1 MAEETVNSS
10 DYSWDT
16 SKGKTVSSS
25 YESILKTLMPQTIG
39 YSPIE
44 TEKQTQES
52 LASQIS
58 AYLRP
63 YVDKS
68 IASRKSTTIANRAG
82 IDIDAASRGMG
93 ASTWVTDAKQRE
105 TNAEASDIAGL
116 ESDYA
121 ANLAEQVYN
130 SYQSY
135 LDRQYNVDA
144 ANAGNQIEVDEFNA
158 QVLAALEQTAYE
170 RALDMNS
177 LKGSGN
183 GGSDSLTKLLTKYG
197 VSTFEELIELLTKGD
212 NDNTKKDTVYIT
224 KPSAITSD
232 QYQTN
237 NTKRSDLGPARSA
250 NS

>member
-1 MAEETVNSS
+1 MEVNMAEETVNSS

-68 IASRKSTTIANRAG
+68 IANRKSTTIANRAG

-135 LDRQYNVDA
+135 LDRQYNVDT

-177 LKGSGN
+177 LKGSGS
-183 GGSDSLTKLLTKYG
+183 GSGSGTGSPLDDLLKSLG
-197 VSTFEELIELLTKGD
+197 FSTLEELYDALEGEK
-212 NDNTKKDTVYIT
+212 NTDIPPKKNSASSSHYIN
-224 KPSAITSD
+224 KPNAVMEIM
-232 QYQTN
+232 
-237 NTKRSDLGPARSA
+237 
-250 NS
+250 

>member
-68 IASRKSTTIANRAG
+68 IAGRKSTTIANRAG

-135 LDRQYNVDA
+135 LDRQYNVDT

-177 LKGSGN
+177 LKGSGS
-183 GGSDSLTKLLTKYG
+183 GSGSGTGSPLDDLLKSLG
-197 VSTFEELIELLTKGD
+197 FSTLEELYDAIESWK
-212 NDNTKKDTVYIT
+212 NTDTTPKKDSASSSHYIN
-224 KPSAITSD
+224 KPSAVMEIM
-232 QYQTN
+232 
-237 NTKRSDLGPARSA
+237 
-250 NS
+250 

>member
-1 MAEETVNSS
+1 MEVNMAEETVNSS

-68 IASRKSTTIANRAG
+68 IADRKSTTTANRAG

-105 TNAEASDIAGL
+105 TNAEAADIAGL

-135 LDRQYNVDA
+135 LDRQYNVDT

-177 LKGSGN
+177 LKGRGSGS
-183 GGSDSLTKLLTKYG
+183 GSGTGSPLDDLLKSLG
-197 VSTFEELIELLTKGD
+197 FSTLEELYDALEGEK
-212 NDNTKKDTVYIT
+212 NTDIPPKKNSASSSHYIN
-224 KPSAITSD
+224 KPNAVMEIM
-232 QYQTN
+232 
-237 NTKRSDLGPARSA
+237 
-250 NS
+250 

>member
-1 MAEETVNSS
+1 MEVNMAEETVNSS

-68 IASRKSTTIANRAG
+68 IADRKSTTTANRAG

-135 LDRQYNVDA
+135 LDRQYNVDT

-177 LKGSGN
+177 LKGRGSGS
-183 GGSDSLTKLLTKYG
+183 GSGTGSPLDDLLKSLG
-197 VSTFEELIELLTKGD
+197 FSTLEELYDALEGGK
-212 NDNTKKDTVYIT
+212 NTDIPPKKNSASSSHYIN
-224 KPSAITSD
+224 KPSNAVMEIM
-232 QYQTN
+232 
-237 NTKRSDLGPARSA
+237 
-250 NS
+250 